1 MLANVESQEEDLE
14 IVPSRTLFTPEFVAE
29 MSAINDEGIHNENST
44 GRRSPR
50 GGKSSLRPAKRGH
63 RRNCCILV

>member
-1 MLANVESQEEDLE
+1 
-14 IVPSRTLFTPEFVAE
+14 VPSRTLFTPEFVAE
-29 MSAINDEGIHNENST
+29 MSAIKDEGIHNENS

-50 GGKSSLRPAKRGH
+50 GGKDLRHSKKGH